1 MHGDAVQRETFP
13 AADWH
18 QEIGETLFGVAHFDQ
33 GRQLDLVRV
42 VEGRYGKVR
51 QTRDA
56 LFQLRGAL
64 GVTARDVRRLG
75 GAHVLVTFG
84 AVVLVGRSFGRI
96 QSLSFDAIELR
107 RQAINQGLEQYAL
120 VEGGH
125 GVSRLVGVTWQ
136 KGSAEGRLPL
146 FPMQSVTNAKKPQ
159 TEVRAHGA
167 EPATETRTD
176 AVEWAAHI
184 AKELGLSERGAAA
197 VLRLSAEGAT
207 VPFLARYRKEA
218 TGGLDEVQIRAIV
231 ERAEYLTELAARRRV
246 IVASITEQG
255 KLTPELSLALAQA
268 TTKSE
273 LEDLYLPFKPKR
285 KTRASVAK
293 ERGLE
298 PLATALWAGEVPAS
312 ATASWLTERAKSFVN
327 PGKEVPGVEEALAGA
342 RDICAERLSEVVVVR
357 QKARE
362 LVRTQGVLS
371 TTKAKAHREAVT
383 KFDTYAQF
391 SEPLKRL
398 AGYRLLA
405 IERGKAEGVLKAKM
419 DVDTVSYQRW
429 AVSQIP
435 ASKRQ
440 VPAPV
445 RQELERVVADA
456 TERLVVPSAES
467 DVESELLERAHAEAI
482 AVFASNLRQ
491 LLLAAPLGG
500 KRVLGIDP
508 GQRTGCKC
516 VVLTETG
523 KLVEHTVVHLV
534 AGPTK
539 LDEAKRVLAG
549 LVKRH
554 RIEAIAVGNGTHGR
568 ETERFVRD
576 VLKDDPT
583 SNPAPA
589 FVVSVNEAGASVY
602 SASDVAR
609 EEFPDHD
616 VTVRGAV
623 SIGRRLQDP
632 LAELVK
638 IEPKS
643 IGVGQYQHDVN
654 QKQLSQ
660 KLTDVVET
668 CVNEVG
674 VELNTASAELL
685 SYVSGVGKKLA
696 RSIVAQRDHKGPFKS
711 RRELLEVKGLG
722 PKAFEQCAGFLRIR
736 EGEHPLDASAV
747 HPERYALVERMAK
760 DAGRKLSDLVGNPS
774 LVAAIPKAKYESD
787 DVGEFTLNDILS
799 ELAKPGRDPRAHFA
813 PPQFDDSI
821 TKLEDLKQGM
831 VLEGVVTNVTAFGA
845 FVDVGVHQ
853 DGLVHVS
860 QLANHFVKDPTTVV
874 SVGDKLRVKVL
885 EVDLPRKRVSLSARD
900 VK

>member
-1 MHGDAVQRETFP
+1 
-13 AADWH
+13 
-18 QEIGETLFGVAHFDQ
+18 
-33 GRQLDLVRV
+33 
-42 VEGRYGKVR
+42 
-51 QTRDA
+51 
-56 LFQLRGAL
+56 
-64 GVTARDVRRLG
+64 
-75 GAHVLVTFG
+75 
-84 AVVLVGRSFGRI
+84 
-96 QSLSFDAIELR
+96 
-107 RQAINQGLEQYAL
+107 
-120 VEGGH
+120 
-125 GVSRLVGVTWQ
+125 
-136 KGSAEGRLPL
+136 
-146 FPMQSVTNAKKPQ
+146 MQSVTNAKKPQ
-159 TEVRAHGA
+159 TASSTTGA
-167 EPATETRTD
+167 GPEPTSESRSD
-176 AVEWAAHI
+176 AAAWAVPI
-184 AKELGLSERGAAA
+184 AKELTLNERGVAA

-218 TGGLDEVQIRAIV
+218 TGGLDEVQIRQIV
-231 ERAEYLTELAARRRV
+231 ERSEYLTELEGRRQV
-246 IVASITEQG
+246 ILASIAEQG
-255 KLTPELSLALAQA
+255 KSTSELSLAIAKA

-298 PLATALWAGEVPAS
+298 PLAMVLWSGDVPTS
-312 ATASWLTERAKSFVN
+312 ANATWLSERAKSFVN
-327 PGKEVPGVEEALAGA
+327 PGKEVPGVDEALAGA
-342 RDICAERLSEVVVVR
+342 RDICAERLSEVVLVR

-362 LVRTQGVLS
+362 LVRTHGVLS
-371 TTKAKAHREAVT
+371 TTKAKAHRDAVT

-398 AGYRLLA
+398 AGHRLLA
-405 IERGKAEGVLKAKM
+405 IERGKAEGVLKVKT
-419 DVDTVSYQRW
+419 DVDTAGYERW
-429 AVSQIP
+429 ALSQIP
-435 ASKRQ
+435 ATKRQ
-440 VPAPV
+440 LPALV
-445 RQELERVVADA
+445 RAELEKVVSDA

-467 DVESELLERAHAEAI
+467 DVESELIEQAHTEAI
-482 AVFASNLRQ
+482 TVFASNLRQ

-534 AGPTK
+534 AGPAK
-539 LDEAKRVLAG
+539 IDEAKRVVAA
-549 LVKRH
+549 LVKKH

-576 VLKDDPT
+576 VLKDNPT
-583 SNPAPA
+583 SNLAQA

-654 QKQLSQ
+654 QKQLGQ
-660 KLTDVVET
+660 KLSDVVES

-685 SYVSGVGKKLA
+685 GYVSGVGKKLA
-696 RSIVAQRDHKGPFKS
+696 QSIVAQRDKKGPFKS
-711 RRELLEVKGLG
+711 RRELLDVKGLG

-736 EGEHPLDASAV
+736 DGVHPLDASAV
-747 HPERYALVERMAK
+747 HPERYTLVERMAK
-760 DAGRKLSDLVGNPS
+760 DAGQKLTELVGNAS
-774 LVAAIPKAKYESD
+774 LVATIPKAKYKSD

-821 TKLEDLKQGM
+821 TKLDDLKAGM

-885 EVDLPRKRVSLSARD
+885 EVDLQRKRVSLSARE

>member
-1 MHGDAVQRETFP
+1 
-13 AADWH
+13 
-18 QEIGETLFGVAHFDQ
+18 
-33 GRQLDLVRV
+33 
-42 VEGRYGKVR
+42 
-51 QTRDA
+51 
-56 LFQLRGAL
+56 
-64 GVTARDVRRLG
+64 
-75 GAHVLVTFG
+75 
-84 AVVLVGRSFGRI
+84 
-96 QSLSFDAIELR
+96 
-107 RQAINQGLEQYAL
+107 
-120 VEGGH
+120 
-125 GVSRLVGVTWQ
+125 
-136 KGSAEGRLPL
+136 
-146 FPMQSVTNAKKPQ
+146 MQSVTSAKKPQ
-159 TEVRAHGA
+159 TAPTSQVAGP
-167 EPATETRTD
+167 EPAAEAKDPTVW
-176 AVEWAAHI
+176 AVHI
-184 AKELGLSERGAAA
+184 GKELGLPERGVAA

-218 TGGLDEVQIRAIV
+218 TGGMDEVQIRQIV
-231 ERAEYLTELAARRRV
+231 ERSQYLAELESRRHA
-246 IVASITEQG
+246 ILASINDQG
-255 KLTPELSLALAQA
+255 KLTTELSQSIARA

-285 KTRASVAK
+285 KTRASIAK

-298 PLATALWAGEVPAS
+298 PLAVALWSGDVPSGGNS
-312 ATASWLTERAKSFVN
+312 AWLTERAKAFVN
-327 PGKEVPGVEEALAGA
+327 PGKEVNGVEEALAGA
-342 RDICAERLSEVVVVR
+342 RDICAERLSEIAMVR

-362 LVRTQGVLS
+362 LVRTRGVLS
-371 TTKAKAHREAVT
+371 TTKAKAHRDVVT

-391 SEPLKRL
+391 SEPLQRL
-398 AGYRLLA
+398 AGHRLLA
-405 IERGKAEGVLKAKM
+405 IERGKSEGVLKVKTE
-419 DVDTVSYQRW
+419 VDTSGYQRW
-429 AVSQIP
+429 ALGQIP
-435 ASKRQ
+435 ATKRQ
-440 VPAPV
+440 LPEPV
-445 RQELERVVADA
+445 RKELEQVVADA

-467 DVESELLERAHAEAI
+467 DVEGELLEQAHSEAI

-534 AGPTK
+534 AGPAK
-539 LDEAKRVLAG
+539 LEEAKRVLAA
-549 LVKRH
+549 LVKKH

-576 VLKDDPT
+576 VLKDSPA
-583 SNPAPA
+583 SNPAQA

-654 QKQLSQ
+654 QKQLGQ
-660 KLTDVVET
+660 KLTDVVES

-685 SYVSGVGKKLA
+685 GYVSGVGKRLA
-696 RSIVAQRDHKGPFKS
+696 QSIVAQRDKKGPFKS
-711 RRELLEVKGLG
+711 RKELLEVKGLG

-736 EGEHPLDASAV
+736 DGIHPLDASAV

-760 DAGRKLSDLVGNPS
+760 DAGHALTDLVGNPR
-774 LVAAIPKAKYESD
+774 LVATIPKSRYKSD
-787 DVGEFTLNDILS
+787 DVGEFTLDDILS
-799 ELAKPGRDPRAHFA
+799 ELAKPGRDPRANFE
-813 PPQFDDSI
+813 PPRFDDSI
-821 TKLEDLKQGM
+821 NKLEDLKVGM

-860 QLANHFVKDPTTVV
+860 QLANHFVKDPTTVA

-885 EVDLPRKRVSLSARD
+885 EVDLQRKRVSLSARD

>member
-1 MHGDAVQRETFP
+1 
-13 AADWH
+13 
-18 QEIGETLFGVAHFDQ
+18 
-33 GRQLDLVRV
+33 
-42 VEGRYGKVR
+42 
-51 QTRDA
+51 
-56 LFQLRGAL
+56 
-64 GVTARDVRRLG
+64 
-75 GAHVLVTFG
+75 
-84 AVVLVGRSFGRI
+84 
-96 QSLSFDAIELR
+96 
-107 RQAINQGLEQYAL
+107 
-120 VEGGH
+120 
-125 GVSRLVGVTWQ
+125 
-136 KGSAEGRLPL
+136 
-146 FPMQSVTNAKKPQ
+146 MQSVTSAKKPQ
-159 TEVRAHGA
+159 TAPTSQVAGP
-167 EPATETRTD
+167 EPAAEAKDPTVW
-176 AVEWAAHI
+176 AVHI
-184 AKELGLSERGAAA
+184 GKELGLPERGVAA

-218 TGGLDEVQIRAIV
+218 TGGMDEVQIRQIV
-231 ERAEYLTELAARRRV
+231 ERSQYLAELESRRQA
-246 IVASITEQG
+246 ILASINDQG
-255 KLTPELSLALAQA
+255 KLTTELSQSIARA

-285 KTRASVAK
+285 KTRASIAK

-298 PLATALWAGEVPAS
+298 PLAVALWSGDVPSGGNS
-312 ATASWLTERAKSFVN
+312 AWLTERAKAFVN
-327 PGKEVPGVEEALAGA
+327 PGKEVNGVEEALAGA
-342 RDICAERLSEVVVVR
+342 RDICAERLSEIAMVR

-362 LVRTQGVLS
+362 LVRTRGVLS
-371 TTKAKAHREAVT
+371 TTKAKAHRDVVT

-391 SEPLKRL
+391 SEPLQRL
-398 AGYRLLA
+398 AGHRLLA
-405 IERGKAEGVLKAKM
+405 IERGKSEGVLKVKTE
-419 DVDTVSYQRW
+419 VDTSGYQRW
-429 AVSQIP
+429 ALGQIP
-435 ASKRQ
+435 ATKRQ
-440 VPAPV
+440 LPEPV
-445 RQELERVVADA
+445 RKELEQVVADA

-467 DVESELLERAHAEAI
+467 DVEGELLEQAHSEAI

-534 AGPTK
+534 AGPAK
-539 LDEAKRVLAG
+539 LEEAKRVLAA
-549 LVKRH
+549 LVKKH

-576 VLKDDPT
+576 VLKDSPA
-583 SNPAPA
+583 SNPAQA

-654 QKQLSQ
+654 QKQLGQ
-660 KLTDVVET
+660 KLTDVVES

-685 SYVSGVGKKLA
+685 GYVSGVGKRLA
-696 RSIVAQRDHKGPFKS
+696 QSIVAQRDKKGPFKS
-711 RRELLEVKGLG
+711 RKELLEVKGLG

-736 EGEHPLDASAV
+736 DGIHPLDASAV

-760 DAGRKLSDLVGNPS
+760 DAGHALTDLVGNPR
-774 LVAAIPKAKYESD
+774 LVATIPKSRYKSD
-787 DVGEFTLNDILS
+787 DVGEFTLDDILS
-799 ELAKPGRDPRAHFA
+799 ELAKPGRDPRANFE
-813 PPQFDDSI
+813 PPRFDDSI
-821 TKLEDLKQGM
+821 NKLEDLKVGM

-860 QLANHFVKDPTTVV
+860 QLANHFVKDPTTVA

-885 EVDLPRKRVSLSARD
+885 EVDLQRKRVSLSARD